1 MVQAQLCCYHICFPH
16 KRWTQTHPHLGKY
29 AYVLVAQFT
38 LNDVHTLS
46 HIRRGNLKQEGLIRA
61 YRLSHPG
68 TIYAPICILLTIF
81 VSGLQFLW
89 PWALKELPQVRS
101 RRLTPLQKASSLSL
115 KDMFSTVFL
124 FLVVERPISVPLKRA
139 SLPRFGSLYGQ
150 VHGGHPNTT
159 VTPNFTAAVEYAFF
173 CPSDSLQSQKLA
185 GTLHSQCTWHWGQ
198 FSRILIRTMQATTW
212 LLELIFEFSN
222 LPFTVVVTVVEFHN
236 TIPLIFCSSY
246 WWFCLCNL

>member
-1 MVQAQLCCYHICFPH
+1 MDPDTPSSWQ
-16 KRWTQTHPHLGKY
+16 
-29 AYVLVAQFT
+29 
-38 LNDVHTLS
+38 
-46 HIRRGNLKQEGLIRA
+46 
-61 YRLSHPG
+61 
-68 TIYAPICILLTIF
+68 ICICIGCTIHSQSCSYLESYQKRKLETGRSDQSIQVVTSWNYVCTHLHITNYF

-101 RRLTPLQKASSLSL
+101 QRLTPLQRASSLSL
-115 KDMFSTVFL
+115 KDMFSTIFL
-124 FLVVERPISVPLKRA
+124 FPVIERPMSVPLKKA

-173 CPSDSLQSQKLA
+173 CPSDSLQPQKFA

-198 FSRILIRTMQATTW
+198 SSWILILTMQATTW
-212 LLELIFEFSN
+212 LLELNFEFSN
-222 LPFTVVVTVVEFHN
+222 LPFSVVVTVVEFHN